1 MTRQM
6 TSHVVTR
13 WYRAPELILLQRY
26 TTAIDVWSCACIF
39 AELLTMLPEANMDR
53 GERNPLFPGRSCW
66 PLSPGADEVSTTA
79 AAVPPPPP
87 PLTSTIIAA
96 AGRIGA
102 QLRPATRHILRAR
115 LAQVVA
121 QLDRRQGDARRSAR
135 GPAGGRA
142 QVAARALRFRARIG
156 HRAARIHARVRAV
169 ATPRRSRGEHTSP
182 D

>member
-1 MTRQM
+1 MPRRAQDWRLNEARLSAGPALIRQASSSALRPPKMTRQM

-66 PLSPGADEVSTTA
+66 PLSPGADEVRTTTA
-79 AAVPPPPP
+79 AAAPP
-87 PLTSTIIAA
+87 PLPLAPAILAA

-102 QLRPATRHILRAR
+102 QL
-115 LAQVVA
+115 
-121 QLDRRQGDARRSAR
+121 
-135 GPAGGRA
+135 
-142 QVAARALRFRARIG
+142 
-156 HRAARIHARVRAV
+156 
-169 ATPRRSRGEHTSP
+169 
-182 D
+182 